1 MTVQYSYLDP
11 ETGRQA
17 QKTQRI
23 DLNTGEFIK
32 DVPVY
37 TLGDSDKVYTRP
49 KQ

>member
-1 MTVQYSYLDP
+1 MTVQCDYLDP

-23 DLNTGEFIK
+23 DLNTGEFE